1 MGFLTDTNIKLNVDG
16 NIAEIFTELLKLISD
31 VTLIFYLWTFESELV
46 KIRSLALNEYI
57 LSKWCGVLSV
67 LSL

>member
-31 VTLIFYLWTFESELV
+31 VTLIFYL
-46 KIRSLALNEYI
+46 
-57 LSKWCGVLSV
+57 
-67 LSL
+67 